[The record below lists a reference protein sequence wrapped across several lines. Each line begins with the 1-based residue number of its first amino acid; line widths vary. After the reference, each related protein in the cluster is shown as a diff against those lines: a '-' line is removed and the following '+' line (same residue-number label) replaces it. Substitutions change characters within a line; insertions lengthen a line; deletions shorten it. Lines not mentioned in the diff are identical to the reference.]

1 MFTWYSKLATH
12 RGHTLNTPPPPQKKK
27 DPSLV
32 KLIYH
37 KENMHA
43 PSVSQGLGALAGSMA
58 RQSRASAYPQSLDP
72 CRYAH
77 NIITTKYKKQGT
89 YRH

>member
-1 MFTWYSKLATH
+1 
-12 RGHTLNTPPPPQKKK
+12 
-27 DPSLV
+27 
-32 KLIYH
+32 
-37 KENMHA
+37 MHA